1 MNSPSIGTLFILVA
15 RPPKVITMKSD
26 GSDLKDLLADARDTP
41 DGIAVDSRKGFVYWT
56 NMGSNFA
63 ENDGYIQRMRLDGT
77 GIETLIKPGQTYTPK
92 QLVLDLPSGKMYWS
106 DREGMRVMRADLD
119 GKNVE
124 VLVSTGSSD
133 ADRLDETRH
142 CVGIAVDTKSQHLY
156 WTQKGPSNGGKG
168 RIFRA
173 GLEIPQGENP
183 AGRSDVELLFDHL
196 PEPIDLELDSTC
208 DYLYWTDRGDPPTG
222 NTLNR
227 AKIGPG
233 QLGAHE
239 VLAGGLAE
247 GIGIA
252 RAESLDAVF
261 TSDLG
266 GFIKRFDGPS
276 FSSARVIAELK
287 EPLTGI
293 AFQEV
298 V

>member
-168 RIFRA
+168 GSSEQVSKFRKA
-173 GLEIPQGENP
+173 RTP
-183 AGRSDVELLFDHL
+183 
-196 PEPIDLELDSTC
+196 
-208 DYLYWTDRGDPPTG
+208 
-222 NTLNR
+222 
-227 AKIGPG
+227 
-233 QLGAHE
+233 LGAPMWNFSLIIYRNRLILSSIAHAITCTGRIAVILPRATHSTGRRL
-239 VLAGGLAE
+239 VLANLGLM
-247 GIGIA
+247 
-252 RAESLDAVF
+252 
-261 TSDLG
+261 
-266 GFIKRFDGPS
+266 KY
-276 FSSARVIAELK
+276 
-287 EPLTGI
+287 
-293 AFQEV
+293 
-298 V
+298 